1 MQQEYTDSSNQ
12 YSLYQD
18 FPNELQTGQLPQQY
32 QSSLNLS
39 QLPASVLGPPSP
51 YVMADEPLPN
61 IDDYLTVYEQL
72 LPGSI
77 QQQNDTLSTRQNPLT
92 HRQQRQQRWLL
103 QHPYSRQREVQTSNK
118 SFTPMRPEHRLDRQ
132 NSVQSMRGVFPI
144 EQSESEY
151 VQSQVYPPTG
161 NPSMSQSQGNIHQ
174 VPQPQNNFNQ
184 LGNGFPNQPSQME
197 TDERSLQSQVIS
209 HQREEPNN

>member
-1 MQQEYTDSSNQ
+1 MCVVNLPTMSQQQEQEQQQQLRQYRYTLTYPASSTIYQPMQQEYADGSNQ
-12 YSLYQD
+12 YSLHQD
-18 FPNELQTGQLPQQY
+18 FPTNSQNELQTGQLPQQY

-39 QLPASVLGPPSP
+39 QLPANVLGPPS
-51 YVMADEPLPN
+51 YFISQLADEPLSY
-61 IDDYLTVYEQL
+61 IDDSNLTLYKQL

-77 QQQNDTLSTRQNPLT
+77 QQQSDTLSTRQNLLT

-144 EQSESEY
+144 EQSEY
-151 VQSQVYPPTG
+151 VQSQVCIFG
-161 NPSMSQSQGNIHQ
+161 
-174 VPQPQNNFNQ
+174 
-184 LGNGFPNQPSQME
+184 L
-197 TDERSLQSQVIS
+197 L
-209 HQREEPNN
+209 